1 MNPDLGDVVLDMR
14 AVRDSMAHGKANPYK
29 FSAFAAVK
37 DVLERGVV
45 VHRADYEKGESFY
58 VSAPVVID
66 DKDDIVTV
74 LVRRDPNMQRMYLH
88 SVATKEY
95 LLNRRVSGADAT
107 MAVQPSGSSS
117 SGDVA
122 SVLQRLLTAS
132 LNEPEGPQFSRSGLR
147 ELTSKATAELNKTF
161 SAPGGLSWWHKTIGT
176 MYNLAERSP
185 AFKPVFESA
194 QGFIDDVSYYASDA
208 ADLAPKLL
216 PKLETWRDIAKSPVG
231 AEDNKAVAKPV
242 FEGTLM
248 WARDVDG
255 KPVRVDSLAER
266 AMRLT
271 ADEKA
276 DILLK
281 QGKIP
286 EDCCAPG
293 AA

>member
-1 MNPDLGDVVLDMR
+1 
-14 AVRDSMAHGKANPYK
+14 
-29 FSAFAAVK
+29 
-37 DVLERGVV
+37 
-45 VHRADYEKGESFY
+45 
-58 VSAPVVID
+58 
-66 DKDDIVTV
+66 VTV

-95 LLNRRVSGADAT
+95 LLNRRVSGADAM
-107 MAVQPSGSSS
+107 MAAQPSGSSS

-271 ADEKA
+271 A
-276 DILLK
+276 
-281 QGKIP
+281 
-286 EDCCAPG
+286 
-293 AA
+293 